1 MHRVLLFTDAEAT
14 MRAAHNPAMHQLTK
28 RFAVKYHWIRF
39 YVDSDTG
46 MVHLIWT
53 SNVNNEADLMT
64 KVMSGPMRLA
74 HLAHI
79 MGWTLHQ
86 SKDLS

>member
-1 MHRVLLFTDAEAT
+1 
-14 MRAAHNPAMHQLTK
+14 MHQLTK
-28 RFAVKYHWIRF
+28 HFAVKYHWIRF